1 MPWTCDAQMLHLRAR
16 PWAPAMHHQQQRCP
30 AASASPC
37 TSGRRVPPL
46 DQRLSLFAS
55 RRRAHSPPSAT
66 ETTGPVSVQ
75 DAAERVAA
83 LKEQREKALKQLR
96 EVDAALRDEMFRERA
111 NGANAS
117 SNGGGHGDKAAH
129 AVASTGWGVSE
140 LDNFGYI
147 RQFSGEPYDLTKASL
162 CTVRGGGGGG
172 RCLAGV
178 RGCGQASK
186 QAVAPAC
193 PVCKQLHA
201 GGM

>member
-1 MPWTCDAQMLHLRAR
+1 M
-16 PWAPAMHHQQQRCP
+16 
-30 AASASPC
+30 
-37 TSGRRVPPL
+37 
-46 DQRLSLFAS
+46 
-55 RRRAHSPPSAT
+55 
-66 ETTGPVSVQ
+66 
-75 DAAERVAA
+75 
-83 LKEQREKALKQLR
+83 KEQREKALKQLR

-162 CTVRGGGGGG
+162 CTVGGC